1 MMSLLI
7 VAILASVA
15 YPTYKNN
22 VLKARRVDAQCTL
35 MAFASAMER
44 YYLQNNSYL
53 GAAAVG
59 GNTGVPGVFSATAP
73 LGGSAASYDLTINTV
88 TATSYTLMA
97 TPKGNREGDLCGA
110 LTLTDLGVKGIVNAA
125 NGISVSACW

>member
-1 MMSLLI
+1 MISLLI
-7 VAILASVA
+7 VAILAGIA

-35 MAFASAMER
+35 MAFANAMER
-44 YYLQNNSYL
+44 YYAQNNTYL
-53 GAAAVG
+53 GAAFSG
-59 GNTGVPGVFSATAP
+59 GNTGAPGVFSATAP
-73 LGGSAASYDLTINTV
+73 LGGGSASYDLTINTV

-97 TPKGNREGDLCGA
+97 TPIGQQESDLCGA
-110 LTLTDLGVKGIVNAA
+110 LTLSDLGVKGLVNPA